1 MNGRV
6 IVKAKLFVGLMVT
19 ALALVFCATGALA
32 EKLICISKEELK
44 GQETVKECVARGEKF
59 AIVDEYGAVRILT
72 KEEIQVMKKLNP
84 KIFDMPAY
92 GILYEQEAPPLPK
105 LPHHAIPK
113 KYQ

>member
-1 MNGRV
+1 M
-6 IVKAKLFVGLMVT
+6 KAKAATGLMLA
-19 ALALVFCATGALA
+19 ALILVFCASGAWA

-44 GQETVKECVARGEKF
+44 GQETVKSCLARGEKF

-72 KEEIQVMKKLNP
+72 KDEIEVMKQINP
-84 KIFDMPAY
+84 KVFDMPAY
-92 GILYEQEAPPLPK
+92 GIMYEKEAPEMPK

>member
-1 MNGRV
+1 M
-6 IVKAKLFVGLMVT
+6 KARMAIGLL
-19 ALALVFCATGALA
+19 LAVMGLSFCASGALA

-44 GQETVKECVARGEKF
+44 GKETVKECVARGEKF

-72 KEEIQVMKKLNP
+72 KEEIDLMKKINP
-84 KIFDMPAY
+84 KAFDVPAY
-92 GILYEQEAPPLPK
+92 GIMYEKEAPEMPK

>member
-1 MNGRV
+1 M
-6 IVKAKLFVGLMVT
+6 KTKLAIGLVVA
-19 ALALVFCATGALA
+19 ALTLVFCASGALA

-44 GQETVKECVARGEKF
+44 GQETVKDCVARGEKF

-72 KEEIQVMKKLNP
+72 KEEIEVMKKINP
-84 KIFDMPAY
+84 KVFDLPAY
-92 GILYEQEAPPLPK
+92 GIMYEKEAPPMPK